1 MRICLLGDNGSVHVQ
16 KWVHALAKENEIEL
30 HVIAFDRGVKF
41 EGAIYHYL
49 KPFFNNKLD
58 YFFNVSLLKRLIE
71 EIKPDLLHAHYA
83 TSYGYMGARTNFHP
97 YIITGWGSDIF
108 DSPKNILMKMIL
120 KYSLKKAD
128 AVSVLTDI
136 TQKEIKKLTNKKIEL
151 IPFGVD
157 VELFTNKNNDGK
169 TDSYFRIG
177 AIRTLSAKYGI
188 EYLIRAFA
196 LLHTKY
202 DNIRLEIVGDG
213 DQRLYLEQLA
223 KELNIEEK
231 TRFYGYISQTKDIK
245 TYMHLLQ
252 GFDVFVI
259 PSILDSE
266 TFGVAAVE
274 AMACSLPVVATNIG
288 GLPEVVDDNETGILV
303 PVKNAKA
310 IADALEKLIVDTSL
324 RKYLG
329 DNGRIKVEKNFDWKM
344 SVEKMKFF
352 YQSVLNTNRN
362 T

>member
-1 MRICLLGDNGSVHVQ
+1 MKICLLGDNGSVHVQ

-30 HVIAFDRGVKF
+30 HVITFDRGIKF
-41 EGAIYHYL
+41 EGVIYHYL

-58 YFFNVSLLKRLIE
+58 YFFNVSLLKRLID

-97 YIITGWGSDIF
+97 FIITGWGSDIF

-128 AVSVLTDI
+128 AVSVLTEI
-136 TQKEIKKLTNKKIEL
+136 TQKEIKKLTDKKAEL

-157 VELFTNKNNDGK
+157 VKLFSNKKNEEEKDA
-169 TDSYFRIG
+169 YFRIG

-196 LLHTKY
+196 LLHSKY
-202 DNIRLEIVGDG
+202 DNLKLEIVGDG

-223 KELNIEEK
+223 KELNIAEK
-231 TRFYGYISQTKDIK
+231 TKFYGYVSQTKDFK
-245 TYMHLLQ
+245 TYIQLLR

-259 PSILDSE
+259 PSVLDSE

-274 AMACSLPVVATNIG
+274 AMACGLPVVSANIG

-303 PVKNAKA
+303 PVRDAQA
-310 IADALEKLIVDTSL
+310 IADALEKLIENTTL
-324 RKYLG
+324 RNYFG
-329 DNGRIKVEKNFDWKM
+329 HNGRIKVEKNYDWKM
-344 SVEKMKFF
+344 SVEKMKSL
-352 YQSVLNTNRN
+352 YQSVLGGDRN
-362 T
+362 N